1 MNASQMLNSSLN
13 EKFFGYNLKVLK
25 KDNVNRISFS
35 HKNIKS
41 IWNKFDIHSK
51 AMLILLGFFETKI
64 KDSQPTE

>member
-51 AMLILLGFFETKI
+51 AMLIFLGFFETKI